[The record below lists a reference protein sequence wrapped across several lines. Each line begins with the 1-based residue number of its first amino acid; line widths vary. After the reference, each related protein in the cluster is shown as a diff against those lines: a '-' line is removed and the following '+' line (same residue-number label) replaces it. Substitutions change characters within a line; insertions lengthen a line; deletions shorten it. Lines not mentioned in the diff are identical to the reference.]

1 MLPSLRMPRT
11 MGKPN
16 CYKCVHRRSIP
27 GDAHSSC
34 HHPSLKAL
42 NEDPIAV
49 LMGLLGK
56 RAPHI
61 KTSDYFPNAIKV
73 EGNPHGIAQGWFAH
87 PFNYD
92 PTWLEKCDGFTEKVN
107 DAVTSCR

>member
-1 MLPSLRMPRT
+1 MS
-11 MGKPN
+11 KPN
-16 CYKCVHRRSIP
+16 CYKCVHRQGIP
-27 GDAHSSC
+27 GNSHSSC

-56 RAPHI
+56 QAPYI
-61 KTSDYFPNAIKV
+61 KANDYFPNAIKV
-73 EGNPHGIAQGWFAH
+73 VGNSHGIAHGWFAH

-92 PTWLEKCDGFTEKVN
+92 PVWLEKCDGFTEKVN
-107 DAVTSCR
+107 DAIASTR